1 MYCRYCGKELPNDS
15 NFCPNCG
22 KKQKETKTSI
32 PHGENK
38 FVEIIK
44 THKHLAYCYSVWLV
58 LHLCLFIFAKPKGIV
73 NPNFYPH
80 DEYDYSGDFYPFS
93 RSLGDILNGK
103 DFYVDILYVDCY
115 DFSELFF
122 YIVFFPIA
130 VFGIVKCIP
139 IISSL
144 LKKIKECY
152 NQWQECNS
160 KRRERCQGNDLAHKT
175 PQKEDSNQ
183 EPIPTN
189 IVAEEFISNVQNE
202 DEIAYSGTETK
213 KPKMS
218 LLPRLIG
225 SIFDKILILIIFVA
239 GYAVISPYASS
250 EKIGKY
256 IGLFYAKPEVYDYID
271 RAEMNKYGTFN
282 GEIAEYFQYGV
293 RSEME
298 PPHIGS
304 TLELDKGIT
313 FSFIILNMVF
323 YILFESILSASPGKR
338 MFKGIILDSA
348 DDKIGFSKALTRGLC
363 GGALMGGTYFLLH
376 LAGGQTNIVVV
387 IVFFLLLDLPVLFTK
402 RSLLDLCSGTSYAK
416 R

>member
-1 MYCRYCGKELPNDS
+1 M
-15 NFCPNCG
+15 
-22 KKQKETKTSI
+22 
-32 PHGENK
+32 
-38 FVEIIK
+38 
-44 THKHLAYCYSVWLV
+44 
-58 LHLCLFIFAKPKGIV
+58 
-73 NPNFYPH
+73 
-80 DEYDYSGDFYPFS
+80 
-93 RSLGDILNGK
+93 
-103 DFYVDILYVDCY
+103 
-115 DFSELFF
+115 
-122 YIVFFPIA
+122 FFPIA

-160 KRRERCQGNDLAHKT
+160 KRRERCQGNDLAYKT

-271 RAEMNKYGTFN
+271 RAEMNKHGTFN

-293 RSEME
+293 RAEME
-298 PPHIGS
+298 PPNIGS
-304 TLELDKGIT
+304 TLELDKSIT
-313 FSFIILNMVF
+313 FAFIILNMFF
-323 YILFESILSASPGKR
+323 YILFESVLSASPGKR
-338 MFKGIILDSA
+338 ILKGIILDSA

-402 RSLLDLCSGTSYAK
+402 RSLLDLCTGTSYAK

>member
-32 PHGENK
+32 PHGGNK

-58 LHLCLFIFAKPKGIV
+58 LHLCLFIFAKPKGIIGSH
-73 NPNFYPH
+73 FGH
-80 DEYDYSGDFYPFS
+80 EYDYSGDFYPFS
-93 RSLGDILNGK
+93 RSLGDIFNGEG
-103 DFYVDILYVDCY
+103 FYVDILYVDCY

-293 RSEME
+293 
-298 PPHIGS
+298 
-304 TLELDKGIT
+304 K
-313 FSFIILNMVF
+313 
-323 YILFESILSASPGKR
+323 K
-338 MFKGIILDSA
+338 
-348 DDKIGFSKALTRGLC
+348 
-363 GGALMGGTYFLLH
+363 
-376 LAGGQTNIVVV
+376 
-387 IVFFLLLDLPVLFTK
+387 
-402 RSLLDLCSGTSYAK
+402 
-416 R
+416 